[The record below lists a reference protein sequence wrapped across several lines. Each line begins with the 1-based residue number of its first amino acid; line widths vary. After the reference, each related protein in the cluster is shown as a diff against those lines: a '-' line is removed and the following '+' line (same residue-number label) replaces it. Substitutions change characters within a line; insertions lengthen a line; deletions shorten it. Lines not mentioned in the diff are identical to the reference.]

1 MQDLASIGFL
11 ITFVSFWVGLFLG
24 GIEGA
29 MMPFFAAV
37 VGSIFW
43 SVPFWGGLVW
53 IACAVIAV
61 IGVWTEIQIVLRRS
75 R

>member
-11 ITFVSFWVGLFLG
+11 ITLVSFLVGLFLG

-29 MMPFFAAV
+29 MMPFFAMV
-37 VGSIFW
+37 LGSIFW

-61 IGVWTEIQIVLRRS
+61 IYVWTEIQLALRRS